1 MFTDGI
7 LLRKV
12 RVIMKKK
19 FFVSM
24 LSLSMIA
31 GLLAGCGQGSS
42 SDSSSDSGDSSSS
55 STVDDSASDDSAS
68 DDSSADDTAADSNG
82 DVTITFMASQDWIQ
96 DAEMELGEKFTEETG
111 IKVDYQIVPS
121 DQYESLLMTKI
132 NSGECTDLFA
142 GQSSK
147 FSIVTQFNVE
157 KNAVDLSGESWAGN
171 VDPAAAEELS
181 VDGKLYGQPI
191 QDVSACWA
199 VGYNISMFEEH
210 GLKIPTNN
218 AEFCEVCD
226 KLLEAG
232 ITPIYEC
239 VSDGWHHV
247 CWTEAAI
254 SATQADP
261 GYPDALNDNKATF
274 AGNAEL
280 TKMFTQIKEWAD
292 KGYMGDNYMSN
303 QYADAP
309 AAIAS
314 GEYAMVL
321 YNQGLGAEVNAVDSS
336 FSPDN
341 IGFFVNPLCDNQ
353 ALNVNYCGPSRFV
366 YSGSQNI
373 DAAKK
378 YLEFMASDESL
389 AYMTENVSKF
399 NQLPY
404 TNAPSAYSDVIQDFY
419 DRYPNKVA
427 VFQASVKYY
436 NPAWM
441 NIGKDM
447 SALFLDEMSPEEVLE
462 DIDKLRGEQA
472 AAASD
477 PAWQ

>member
-1 MFTDGI
+1 MKRGVEMRKKI
-7 LLRKV
+7 LA
-12 RVIMKKK
+12 
-19 FFVSM
+19 SM
-24 LSLSMIA
+24 LTLSMVA
-31 GLLAGCGQGSS
+31 GLLAGCGSGSDS
-42 SDSSSDSGDSSSS
+42 SSSDSGSKDTAVSDTDTSS
-55 STVDDSASDDSAS
+55 DDTASASDDT
-68 DDSSADDTAADSNG
+68 SSDDTAADDSASGNE

-147 FSIVTQFNVE
+147 FSIVTQFDVE

-171 VDPAAAEELS
+171 VEPAAAEELS
-181 VDGKLYGQPI
+181 AGGKLYGQPI

-199 VGYNISMFEEH
+199 VGYNISMFEEL
-210 GLKIPTNN
+210 GLSIPKNY
-218 AEFCEVCD
+218 AEFCDVCD
-226 KLLEAG
+226 KIMAAD
-232 ITPIYEC
+232 IIPIYEC

-247 CWTEAAI
+247 CWTEAAVA
-254 SATQADP
+254 ATQADP
-261 GYPDALNDNKATF
+261 GYPDALNENTATF

-280 TKMFTQIKEWAD
+280 TTMFSQLKEMAD

-353 ALNVNYCGPSRFV
+353 ALNVNYCGPSRFI
-366 YSGSQNI
+366 YSGSKNI

-378 YLEFMASDESL
+378 YLEYMASDDSL

-399 NQLPY
+399 NQLPF
-404 TNAPSAYSDVIQDFY
+404 TNAPSAYSDVVQDFY
-419 DRYPNKVA
+419 DRYPTKVA

-441 NIGKDM
+441 DIGKDM
-447 SALFLDEMSPEEVLE
+447 SALFLDEMTPEEVLE
-462 DIDKLRGEQA
+462 DIDKLREDQA
-472 AAASD
+472 TAASD

>member
-1 MFTDGI
+1 
-7 LLRKV
+7 
-12 RVIMKKK
+12 MKKN
-19 FFVSM
+19 VIATVLAISM
-24 LSLSMIA
+24 VACLT
-31 GLLAGCGQGSS
+31 AGCGQTKETAAPAG
-42 SDSSSDSGDSSSS
+42 
-55 STVDDSASDDSAS
+55 
-68 DDSSADDTAADSNG
+68 DTAAPATEEAAAEEAAPATTE

-132 NSGECTDLFA
+132 NSGECTDIFG
-142 GQSSK
+142 GQSSQ
-147 FSIVTQFNVE
+147 FSIVTQFDVE

-171 VDPAAAEELS
+171 VDPAAAVELS
-181 VDGKLYGQPI
+181 ANGKLYGQPI

-199 VGYNISMFEEH
+199 VAYNISMFEEL
-210 GLKIPTNN
+210 GLSIPTNY
-218 AEFCEVCD
+218 AEFCDVCD
-226 KLLEAG
+226 KLLAAG

-247 CWTEAAI
+247 CWTEAAVA
-254 SATQADP
+254 ATQANE
-261 GYPDALNDNKATF
+261 GYPEALNANTDTF
-274 AGNAEL
+274 AGNKEL
-280 TKMFTQIKEWAD
+280 TTMFTQLKEMAD
-292 KGYMGDNYMSN
+292 KGYMGENFMSN

-336 FSPDN
+336 FSADN
-341 IGFFVNPLCDNQ
+341 IGYFVNPLCDNQ
-353 ALNVNYCGPSRFV
+353 ALNVNYCGPSRFIF
-366 YSGSQNI
+366 SGSKNI

-389 AYMTENVSKF
+389 AYMTEHVSKF

-404 TNAPSAYSDVIQDFY
+404 KNAPSAYSDVVQDFY

-441 NIGKDM
+441 DIGADM
-447 SALFLDEMSPEEVLE
+447 SAMFLGEMTPEEVLK
-462 DIDKLRGEQA
+462 DIDKLRAEQA

-477 PAWQ
+477 PAWN

>member
-1 MFTDGI
+1 MSVTVVYQ
-7 LLRKV
+7 RKE
-12 RVIMKKK
+12 RVNMKKK
-19 FFVSM
+19 IMVSL
-24 LSLSMIA
+24 LSLSMVM
-31 GLLAGCGQGSS
+31 GMLAGCAQGGSTS
-42 SDSSSDSGDSSSS
+42 AAPAASEPAAAQEEAPAEESKEEETAPAEETAESGD
-55 STVDDSASDDSAS
+55 
-68 DDSSADDTAADSNG
+68 

-96 DAEMELGEKFTEETG
+96 DAEMELGEKFTEQTG

-132 NSGECTDLFA
+132 NAGECTDIFG
-142 GQSSK
+142 GQSSQ
-147 FSIVTQFNVE
+147 FSIVTQFDVE

-171 VDPAAAEELS
+171 VDPAAAVELS
-181 VDGKLYGQPI
+181 AGGKLYGQPI

-199 VGYNISMFEEH
+199 VAYNISMFDEL
-210 GLKIPTNN
+210 GLKIPTNY
-218 AEFCEVCD
+218 AEFCDVCE
-226 KLLEAG
+226 KIKAAG
-232 ITPIYEC
+232 IIPIYEC

-247 CWTEAAI
+247 CWTEAAVA
-254 SATQADP
+254 ATQADP
-261 GYPDALNDNKATF
+261 SYPEKLNNNEATF
-274 AGNAEL
+274 EGNKEL
-280 TKMFTQIKEWAD
+280 TTMFAQLKEMAD

-309 AAIAS
+309 ASIAS

-321 YNQGLGAEVNAVDSS
+321 YNQGLGAEVNAADPN
-336 FSPDN
+336 FSEDN
-341 IGFFVNPLCDNQ
+341 IGYFVNPLCDNQ
-353 ALNVNYCGPSRFV
+353 ALNVNYCGPSRFIF
-366 YSGSQNI
+366 SGSKNI

-389 AYMTENVSKF
+389 AYMTENVGKF

-404 TNAPSAYSDVIQDFY
+404 SNAPSAYSKVVQDFY

-441 NIGKDM
+441 DIGADM
-447 SALFLDEMSPEEVLE
+447 SAMFLGEMTPEEVLK
-462 DIDKLRGEQA
+462 DIDKLRAEQA

-477 PAWQ
+477 PAWK

>member
-1 MFTDGI
+1 
-7 LLRKV
+7 
-12 RVIMKKK
+12 MKKSLVAS
-19 FFVSM
+19 FLSLTMILGM
-24 LSLSMIA
+24 LS
-31 GLLAGCGQGSS
+31 GCGQQA
-42 SDSSSDSGDSSSS
+42 
-55 STVDDSASDDSAS
+55 STASAQAPA
-68 DDSSADDTAADSNG
+68 ADEATAEEAPAVAETAETADTADTKE

-132 NSGECTDLFA
+132 NSGECTDIFG

-147 FSIVTQFNVE
+147 FSIVTQFDVE

-171 VDPAAAEELS
+171 VEPAAAEELS
-181 VDGKLYGQPI
+181 AGGKLYGQPI

-199 VGYNISMFEEH
+199 VAYNIKMFDEL
-210 GLKIPTNN
+210 GLSIPTNYK
-218 AEFCEVCD
+218 EFCDVCE
-226 KLLEAG
+226 KIKAAG
-232 ITPIYEC
+232 IIPIYEC

-247 CWTEAAI
+247 CWTEAAVA
-254 SATQADP
+254 ATKADS
-261 GYPDALNDNKATF
+261 GYPDALNENKATF
-274 AGNAEL
+274 EGNKEL
-280 TKMFTQIKEWAD
+280 TTMFSQLKEMAD

-309 AAIAS
+309 ASIAS

-321 YNQGLGAEVNAVDSS
+321 YNQGLGAEVNAVDPS
-336 FSPDN
+336 FDVDN
-341 IGFFVNPLCDNQ
+341 IGYFVNPLCDNQ
-353 ALNVNYCGPSRFV
+353 ALNVNYCGPSRFIF
-366 YSGSQNI
+366 SGSKNI

-389 AYMTENVSKF
+389 AYMTENVGKF

-404 TNAPSAYSDVIQDFY
+404 TNAPSAYSKVVQDFY
-419 DRYPNKVA
+419 DRYPEKIA

-441 NIGKDM
+441 DIGADM
-447 SALFLDEMSPEEVLE
+447 SAMFLGEMTPEEVLK
-462 DIDKLRGEQA
+462 DIDKLRAEQA

-477 PAWQ
+477 PAWK

>member
-1 MFTDGI
+1 
-7 LLRKV
+7 
-12 RVIMKKK
+12 MKKSLVAS
-19 FFVSM
+19 FLSLTMILGM
-24 LSLSMIA
+24 LS
-31 GLLAGCGQGSS
+31 GCGQPAA
-42 SDSSSDSGDSSSS
+42 
-55 STVDDSASDDSAS
+55 TASAPAP
-68 DDSSADDTAADSNG
+68 AAEEATAEEAPAAEETAEAADANE

-132 NSGECTDLFA
+132 NSGECTDIFG

-147 FSIVTQFNVE
+147 FSIVTQFDVE

-171 VDPAAAEELS
+171 VEPAAAEELS
-181 VDGKLYGQPI
+181 AGGKLYGQPI

-199 VGYNISMFEEH
+199 VAYNIKMFDEL
-210 GLKIPTNN
+210 GLSIPTNYK
-218 AEFCEVCD
+218 EFCDVCE
-226 KLLEAG
+226 KIKAAG
-232 ITPIYEC
+232 IIPIYEC

-247 CWTEAAI
+247 CWTEAAVA
-254 SATQADP
+254 ATKADP
-261 GYPDALNDNKATF
+261 GYPDALNENKATF
-274 AGNAEL
+274 EGNKEL
-280 TKMFTQIKEWAD
+280 TTMFSQLKEMAD

-309 AAIAS
+309 ASIAS

-321 YNQGLGAEVNAVDSS
+321 YNQGLGAEVNAADPS
-336 FSPDN
+336 FDVDN
-341 IGFFVNPLCDNQ
+341 IGYFVNPLCDNQ
-353 ALNVNYCGPSRFV
+353 ALNVNYCGPSRFIF
-366 YSGSQNI
+366 SGSKNI

-389 AYMTENVSKF
+389 AYMTENVGKF

-404 TNAPSAYSDVIQDFY
+404 TNAPSAYSKVVQDFY
-419 DRYPNKVA
+419 DRYPEKIA

-441 NIGKDM
+441 DIGADM
-447 SALFLDEMSPEEVLE
+447 SAMFLGEMTPDEVLK
-462 DIDKLRGEQA
+462 DIDKLRAEQA

-477 PAWQ
+477 PAWK

>member
-1 MFTDGI
+1 
-7 LLRKV
+7 
-12 RVIMKKK
+12 MKKN
-19 FFVSM
+19 VIATVLAISM
-24 LSLSMIA
+24 VACLT
-31 GLLAGCGQGSS
+31 AGCGQTKETAAPAG
-42 SDSSSDSGDSSSS
+42 
-55 STVDDSASDDSAS
+55 
-68 DDSSADDTAADSNG
+68 DTAAPATEAAAEEAAAEEAAPATTE

-132 NSGECTDLFA
+132 NSGECTDIFG
-142 GQSSK
+142 GQSSQ
-147 FSIVTQFNVE
+147 FSIVTQFDVE

-171 VDPAAAEELS
+171 VDPAAAVELS
-181 VDGKLYGQPI
+181 ANGKLYGQPI

-199 VGYNISMFEEH
+199 VAYNISMFEEL
-210 GLKIPTNN
+210 GLSIPTNY
-218 AEFCEVCD
+218 AEFCDVCD
-226 KLLEAG
+226 KLLAAG

-247 CWTEAAI
+247 CWTEAAVA
-254 SATQADP
+254 ATQANE
-261 GYPDALNDNKATF
+261 GYPEALNANTDTF
-274 AGNAEL
+274 AGNKEL
-280 TKMFTQIKEWAD
+280 TTMFTQLKEMAD
-292 KGYMGDNYMSN
+292 KGYMGENFMSN

-336 FSPDN
+336 FSADN
-341 IGFFVNPLCDNQ
+341 IGYFVNPLCDNQ
-353 ALNVNYCGPSRFV
+353 ALNVNYCGPSRFIF
-366 YSGSQNI
+366 SGSKNI

-389 AYMTENVSKF
+389 AYMTEHVSKF

-404 TNAPSAYSDVIQDFY
+404 KNAPSAYSDVVQDFY

-441 NIGKDM
+441 DIGADM
-447 SALFLDEMSPEEVLE
+447 SAMFLGEMTPEEVLK
-462 DIDKLRGEQA
+462 DIDKLRAEQA

-477 PAWQ
+477 PAWN

>member
-1 MFTDGI
+1 
-7 LLRKV
+7 
-12 RVIMKKK
+12 MKKK
-19 FFVSM
+19 LIASL
-24 LSLSMIA
+24 LSLSIVT
-31 GLLAGCGQGSS
+31 GLLSGCGG
-42 SDSSSDSGDSSSS
+42 
-55 STVDDSASDDSAS
+55 
-68 DDSSADDTAADSNG
+68 AADSTTAQGNTEAATEAVKETDTEAASEKIETDSG
-82 DVTITFMASQDWIQ
+82 EDVTITFMASQDWIQ

-111 IKVDYQIVPS
+111 IKIDYQIVPS

-132 NSGECTDLFA
+132 NSGECTDIFA
-142 GQSSK
+142 GQSSQ

-157 KNAVDLSGESWAGN
+157 KNAIDLSGESWAGN
-171 VDPAAAEELS
+171 VDPAAAAELS
-181 VDGKLYGQPI
+181 VGGKLYGQPI

-199 VGYNISMFEEH
+199 VGYNISMFEEN
-210 GLKIPTNN
+210 GLEIPKNY
-218 AEFCEVCD
+218 AEFCAVCD

-232 ITPIYEC
+232 IIPIYEC

-254 SATQADP
+254 TATQADQ
-261 GYPDALNDNKATF
+261 GYPDALNANSATF
-274 AGNAEL
+274 AGNEKL
-280 TKMFTQIKEWAD
+280 TLMFAQLKEMAD
-292 KGYMGDNYMSN
+292 KGYFGDNYMSN

-336 FSPDN
+336 FSADN

-353 ALNVNYCGPSRFV
+353 ALNVNYCGPSRFIF
-366 YSGSQNI
+366 SGSKNV

-389 AYMTENVSKF
+389 AYMTENVAKF

-404 TNAPSAYSDVIQDFY
+404 KNAPSAYSPVIQDFY

-441 NIGKDM
+441 DIGKDM
-447 SALFLDEMSPEEVLE
+447 SALFLGEMTPEEVLQ
-462 DIDKLRGEQA
+462 DIDKLREEQA
-472 AAASD
+472 KAASD

>member
-1 MFTDGI
+1 
-7 LLRKV
+7 
-12 RVIMKKK
+12 MKKK
-19 FFVSM
+19 LIASL
-24 LSLSMIA
+24 LSLSIVT
-31 GLLAGCGQGSS
+31 GLLSGCGG
-42 SDSSSDSGDSSSS
+42 
-55 STVDDSASDDSAS
+55 
-68 DDSSADDTAADSNG
+68 AADSTTAQGNTEAATEASKETETEAASEKIETDSG
-82 DVTITFMASQDWIQ
+82 EDVTITFMASQDWIQ

-111 IKVDYQIVPS
+111 IKIDYQIVPS

-132 NSGECTDLFA
+132 NSGECTDIFA
-142 GQSSK
+142 GQSSQ

-157 KNAVDLSGESWAGN
+157 KNAIDLSGESWAGN
-171 VDPAAAEELS
+171 VDPAAAAELS
-181 VDGKLYGQPI
+181 VGGKLYGQPI

-199 VGYNISMFEEH
+199 VGYNISMFEEN
-210 GLKIPTNN
+210 GLEIPKNY
-218 AEFCEVCD
+218 AEFCAVCD

-232 ITPIYEC
+232 IIPIYEC

-254 SATQADP
+254 TATQADQ
-261 GYPDALNDNKATF
+261 GYPDALNANSATF
-274 AGNAEL
+274 AGNEKL
-280 TKMFTQIKEWAD
+280 TLMFAQLKEMAD
-292 KGYMGDNYMSN
+292 KGYFGDNYMSN

-336 FSPDN
+336 FSADN

-353 ALNVNYCGPSRFV
+353 ALNVNYCGPSRFIF
-366 YSGSQNI
+366 SGSKNV

-389 AYMTENVSKF
+389 AYMTENVAKF

-404 TNAPSAYSDVIQDFY
+404 KNAPSAYSPVIQDFY

-441 NIGKDM
+441 DIGKDM
-447 SALFLDEMSPEEVLE
+447 SALFLGEMTPEEVLQ
-462 DIDKLRGEQA
+462 DIDKLREEQA
-472 AAASD
+472 KAASD